1 MRVLYIDDDRINS
14 LLFVEACRFA
24 GGVETETAASGA
36 EALEAAR
43 RWRPDLLVIDLH
55 LPDTTGYV
63 LLPAL
68 RAALDAPALPAYLCT
83 ADEASLV
90 SEPARLAGFD
100 GCWTKPVDLHAIL
113 AELTRRAALG
123 GAPSPSDPAA

>member
-36 EALEAAR
+36 EALELAQ
-43 RWRPDLLVIDLH
+43 RWAPDLLVIDLH
-55 LPDTTGYV
+55 LPDTNGYA

-68 RAALDAPALPAYLCT
+68 RSALAAPTLPAYLCT
-83 ADEASLV
+83 ADEATLV
-90 SEPARLAGFD
+90 TEPARAAGFD
-100 GCWTKPVDLHAIL
+100 GCWGKPVDLQAIL
-113 AELTRRAALG
+113 AELARRSGHAEPPTSAA
-123 GAPSPSDPAA
+123 